1 MIRQVITMNKPD
13 DYRLINMS
21 DVKSKPITWLWY
33 PYIPNGKITILQ
45 GDPGDGKTTLI
56 LRIAAKLSKGE
67 LIIDQNEKRE
77 PINIIYQTAEDGLA
91 DTIKPRLEAA
101 YADTSRVYVI
111 DDSKKSL
118 SMCDD
123 RLEQALLETKAK
135 LVILDPLQAF
145 LGANV
150 DMHRANEVRPIMSHL
165 AALAEKYDCAVVLIG
180 HMNKSM
186 ANKATYRGL
195 GSIDIPASSRSVLL
209 LSRIKDNPT
218 IRVMLQI
225 KNNLAEEGEPI
236 AFELNKKTGFR
247 LIGKY
252 NITADELLNGTTNL
266 TKTEQAEKMIKDILS
281 DGIAKPQPYFIEQ
294 GKYRNICERTVIKA
308 KQNLG
313 VKSVKINGKWFWNF
327 PKSTLQACE

>member
-195 GSIDIPASSRSVLL
+195 GSIDIPASARSVLL
-209 LSRIKDNPT
+209 LSRIKEKPT
-218 IRVMLQI
+218 IRVMVQI
-225 KNNLAEEGEPI
+225 KNNLAAEGEPI
-236 AFELNKKTGFR
+236 AFELNKKTGFKF
-247 LIGKY
+247 LGKY
-252 NITADELLNGTTNL
+252 EITVDELLNGTANL
-266 TKTEQAEKMIKDILS
+266 SKTEQAEKMIQSLLE
-281 DGIAKPQPYFIEQ
+281 DGVAKPQSLFVEQ
-294 GKYRNICERTVIKA
+294 GKYRNISERTVIAA
-308 KQNLG
+308 KKNLDI
-313 VKSVKINGKWFWNF
+313 KSYKINGHWFWNY
-327 PKSTLQACE
+327 